1 MQHNKD
7 LDTFILPRVRT
18 KCVQARR
25 EISPAAPSPRKS
37 SPASVAPPLKRRRQ
51 MSTFASQLR
60 PYFTARHGGPY
71 LVRFIE
77 RLWQESPAE
86 DAHMHEPG
94 QRIQGGHSSCYWNL
108 DDASRQ
114 LTARTIADCLRHA
127 GFPSDIQT
135 SDVEDLLECDSKDD
149 ATEKKDLL
157 EQRS

>member
-1 MQHNKD
+1 MNQDKEYKVDILRAID
-7 LDTFILPRVRT
+7 L
-18 KCVQARR
+18 
-25 EISPAAPSPRKS
+25 
-37 SPASVAPPLKRRRQ
+37 
-51 MSTFASQLR
+51 
-60 PYFTARHGGPY
+60 
-71 LVRFIE
+71 
-77 RLWQESPAE
+77 
-86 DAHMHEPG
+86 
-94 QRIQGGHSSCYWNL
+94 L